1 MKNILPLSSED
12 SDLFQELL
20 IEASGLRFEESRN
33 QSLHL
38 ALWQRLQHRGY
49 DSYREYY
56 NLLKFH
62 PEGRLEI
69 RELLDLITIGET
81 YFFRNKA
88 QFNVLM
94 RFVLPEIIKRK
105 VFSGDQYIRA
115 WSAGCSRGDEA
126 YSIAIA
132 IMEVLPSY
140 SEWNISIL
148 GTDINRNG
156 LTSSEEAIY
165 VQKDIGHLDKEYL
178 DKYFD
183 IRGSTYVLKED
194 VKSLVRFEYHNLA
207 KDPFMHERIP
217 NIDIIFCRNVI
228 IYFDAETTQRVIE
241 NFYDSLAEGGYLF
254 LGHTETLWQIKNKFE
269 RVEFPQT
276 FIYKKTLNPAQ
287 GDPLKPFM
295 AVPELA
301 VENLTLS
308 AAPSPALDQSRPWRD
323 SGAALHPN
331 GSGPAFFEARGEKD
345 RSESILSPRPETSAN
360 SVESLGPKGEP
371 SSSRFES
378 KPTGRGVK
386 GSTFTQKT
394 GKEKSSFQHKL
405 KSGHQEIS
413 GPLDQMEKTP
423 DVASP
428 SSPDHMIAQDKNYFL
443 TCLTKATILAN
454 EAKYKEAADILGKII
469 EVDNL
474 SVEAYY
480 LLGVLS
486 YKSGDL
492 KEAETQFRKVI
503 YVTPDSVL
511 AYFNLGNMYLYQRKF
526 SAAVREFKNAI
537 RLLEKRPKD
546 EQVRFCEDF
555 TVEFLLRACRNTL
568 VQISKRGE

>member
-1 MKNILPLSSED
+1 MKNILPLSPED
-12 SDLFQELL
+12 SMLFQELL
-20 IEASGLRFEESRN
+20 IEVSGLRFEESRN

-49 DSYREYY
+49 DSYQEYY

-105 VFSGDQYIRA
+105 VESGDRCIRA

-126 YSIAIA
+126 YSVAIA

-156 LTSSEEAIY
+156 LACSEEAIY
-165 VQKDIGHLDKEYL
+165 VQKDIGHLEKEYL
-178 DKYFD
+178 DKYFN
-183 IRGSTYVLKED
+183 IRGSTYLLKED

-207 KDPFMHERIP
+207 KDPFVHEGIQ
-217 NIDIIFCRNVI
+217 NVDIIFCRNVI
-228 IYFDAETTQRVIE
+228 IYFDAQTTQRVIE
-241 NFYDSLAEGGYLF
+241 NFHNCLAEDGYLF
-254 LGHTETLWQIKNKFE
+254 LGHTETLWQITNKFE

-276 FIYKKTLNPAQ
+276 FIYKKTLNPPQ
-287 GDPLKPFM
+287 EDPLKPFM
-295 AVPELA
+295 AIPE
-301 VENLTLS
+301 VEIEDLTLS
-308 AAPSPALDQSRPWRD
+308 VTPAPALNQSRHWRD
-323 SGAALHPN
+323 SGSALDPR
-331 GSGPAFFEARGEKD
+331 GSEPAFEARRERD
-345 RSESILSPRPETSAN
+345 RSRPETSAS
-360 SVESLGPKGEP
+360 SVESLGLKGER
-371 SSSRFES
+371 SSFSRFES
-378 KPTGRGVK
+378 KQTGWGINK
-386 GSTFTQKT
+386 LSFTQET
-394 GKEKSSFQHKL
+394 GAEKSSFQKEL
-405 KSGHQEIS
+405 KPGHQEIP
-413 GPLDQMEKTP
+413 GRLEQIEKTP

-428 SSPDHMIAQDKNYFL
+428 SSNDFL
-443 TCLTKATILAN
+443 SCLSKATTLAN

-486 YKSGDL
+486 YKSGNL
-492 KEAETQFRKVI
+492 KEAETQFRRVI
-503 YVTPDSVL
+503 YVTPDTIL

-526 SAAVREFKNAI
+526 SAAAREFNNAI

-555 TVEFLLRACRNTL
+555 TVEFLLRACRNNL
-568 VQISKRGE
+568 IQISKRGE

>member
-1 MKNILPLSSED
+1 MKNILPLSPDEFS
-12 SDLFQELL
+12 LFQELL
-20 IEASGLRFEESRN
+20 IEASGLQFEESRN

-105 VFSGDQYIRA
+105 IFTGDPCIRA

-132 IMEVLPSY
+132 IMEVLLSY

-156 LTSSEEAIY
+156 LACSEEAIY
-165 VQKDIGHLDKEYL
+165 TQKDIGHLEKEYL
-178 DKYFD
+178 DKYFN
-183 IRGSTYVLKED
+183 IRGSTYHLKDD
-194 VKSLVRFEYHNLA
+194 VKALVRFEYHNLA
-207 KDPFMHERIP
+207 KDPFMDERIQ
-217 NIDIIFCRNVI
+217 NIDILFCRNVT
-228 IYFDAETTQRVIE
+228 IYFDAQTTQRVIE
-241 NFYDSLAEGGYLF
+241 NFYNCLAEDGYLF
-254 LGHTETLWQIKNKFE
+254 LGHTETLWQINNQFE

-276 FIYKKTLNPAQ
+276 FIYKKTLNPAHE
-287 GDPLKPFM
+287 DPLKPFM
-295 AVPELA
+295 AVPDVA

-308 AAPSPALDQSRPWRD
+308 AAPAPALNQSRPWRD
-323 SGAALHPN
+323 SG
-331 GSGPAFFEARGEKD
+331 PAYEAQGEKGH
-345 RSESILSPRPETSAN
+345 SGSIMSPRPETSAS

-371 SSSRFES
+371 SSSRYES
-378 KPTGRGVK
+378 KPAGSEVK
-386 GSTFTQKT
+386 GLTFTQGT
-394 GKEKSSFQHKL
+394 DTEKRSFQFAL
-405 KSGHQEIS
+405 KSGHQEIP
-413 GPLDQMEKTP
+413 GTLGQIEKTP
-423 DVASP
+423 DVV
-428 SSPDHMIAQDKNYFL
+428 SSSRDHLIVQDKNGFL
-443 TCLTKATILAN
+443 ACLAKATTLAN
-454 EAKYKEAADILGKII
+454 ESKYKEAAEILGKLI
-469 EVDNL
+469 EEDNL

-492 KEAETQFRKVI
+492 KEAEKQFRKVI
-503 YVTPDSVL
+503 YVTPDSAL

-526 SAAVREFKNAI
+526 SPATREFKNAI

-555 TVEFLLRACRNTL
+555 TVDFLLRACRNNL